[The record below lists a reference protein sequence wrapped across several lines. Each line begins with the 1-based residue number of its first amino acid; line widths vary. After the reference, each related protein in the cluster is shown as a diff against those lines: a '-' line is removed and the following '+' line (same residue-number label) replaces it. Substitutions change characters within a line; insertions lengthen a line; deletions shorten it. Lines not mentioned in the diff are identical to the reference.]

1 MTIEERRKYQKDW
14 REKNRDYYT
23 EYQKEWRKNHPNY
36 SKERYQAL
44 KAGKMRP
51 TIFSRIKAITPAFF
65 RNLVKGGK

>member
-1 MTIEERRKYQKDW
+1 MEVNNMLTLEERRKYQKDW

-51 TIFSRIKAITPAFF
+51 TLFRIIMKKI
-65 RNLVKGGK
+65 KGY